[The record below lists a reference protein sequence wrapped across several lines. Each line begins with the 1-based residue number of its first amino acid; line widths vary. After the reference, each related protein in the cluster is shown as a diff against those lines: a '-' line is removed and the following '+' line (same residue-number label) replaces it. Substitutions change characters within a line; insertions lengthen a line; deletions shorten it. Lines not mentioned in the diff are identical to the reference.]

1 VIVFDTTYLVVM
13 LQEKFPP
20 VKDRDNKPVPK
31 ARERINY
38 LVEQLSANNSII
50 IIPTPVLAEI
60 MVRAGKAGPEYL
72 NKLSNSS
79 KFQLTPFDVK
89 AAIEAAEIIRKIKD
103 DNKGQ
108 PIDTWAKIKFDIQ
121 VVATAKAE
129 NSSVIYSD
137 DSGIENHGR
146 RAGITVRRICD
157 LQLPPEP
164 ENETQSLFSD
174 LEERNEEI

>member
-1 VIVFDTTYLVVM
+1 VIVFDTTYLVVL

-20 VKDRDNKPVPK
+20 VKDRNDKPVSK

-50 IIPTPVLAEI
+50 IVPTPALAEI

-72 NKLSNSS
+72 GKLSNSS
-79 KFQLTPFDVK
+79 KFRLSPFDVK
-89 AAIEAAEIIRKIKD
+89 AAIEASEIIRKVKEE
-103 DNKGQ
+103 NKGQ
-108 PIDTWAKIKFDIQ
+108 PIEHWAKIKFDIQ
-121 VVATAKAE
+121 IVAIAKAE
-129 NSSVIYSD
+129 AASVIYAD
-137 DSGIENHGR
+137 DAGIENHGR

-164 ENETQSLFSD
+164 EEEANLFTD
-174 LEERNEEI
+174 LEDRND